1 MPEYRARL
9 RKAFQGYASALQNG
23 SGNLENV
30 YLIGLEP
37 ATEGR
42 LSVTYYNEFSGS
54 VFLERMRYWETSC
67 KWYQI
72 DGKTGKTI
80 IKTPSIPQIIKHA
93 FGTEQDGLIKLDDS
107 ILKEQVERL
116 MRCMV
121 DQLPIPYDLV
131 RALCRKA
138 SSPQCY
144 QNWWNREAVLTSACA
159 VAAKYHC
166 YDRAKDRAKEKR
178 QFTFDTEGVD
188 FDMTIDD
195 AMKENRSYLFG
206 KLLATLEKVEQDAL
220 WQKNEDRETNAIRLQ
235 SAFVSH
241 PMTTWKTLEEA
252 LLPYYQQLYSKQRAK
267 YKKEIETITEQ
278 LMQTQMVQND
288 GWQTELNRP
297 LDETYLLGYYLQ
309 RKALKERNS
318 KSEETVSSN

>member
-1 MPEYRARL
+1 
-9 RKAFQGYASALQNG
+9 
-23 SGNLENV
+23 
-30 YLIGLEP
+30 
-37 ATEGR
+37 
-42 LSVTYYNEFSGS
+42 
-54 VFLERMRYWETSC
+54 
-67 KWYQI
+67 
-72 DGKTGKTI
+72 
-80 IKTPSIPQIIKHA
+80 
-93 FGTEQDGLIKLDDS
+93 
-107 ILKEQVERL
+107 

-144 QNWWNREAVLTSACA
+144 EKWWNWEAVLTSACA
-159 VAAKYHC
+159 VIAKYYC
-166 YDRAKDRAKEKR
+166 YDRYKYHTDQTK
-178 QFTFDTEGVD
+178 QLVLDQEGVD

-220 WQKNEDRETNAIRLQ
+220 WQKNESRETNAIRLQ

-252 LLPYYQQLYSKQRAK
+252 LLPYYQQLHPAQTAR

-278 LMQTQMVQND
+278 LMQTQTLQGD
-288 GWQTELNRP
+288 GWKTELNRP

-318 KSEETVSSN
+318 KSEETVFSN